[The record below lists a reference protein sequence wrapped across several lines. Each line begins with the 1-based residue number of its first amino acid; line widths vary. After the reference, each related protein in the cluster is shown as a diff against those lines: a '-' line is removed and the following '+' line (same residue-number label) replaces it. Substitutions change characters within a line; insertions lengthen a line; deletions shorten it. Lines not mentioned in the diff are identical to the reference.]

1 MTNGTTTS
9 KTIKGLSKTDQE
21 KLGSPAHQRQLER
34 EIVSAGNQEEEE
46 RLRKGV
52 NKEYKE
58 RLKTD
63 PRLKKEIESWEYGPS
78 FEEELENYG
87 LTVEDVEFEVQ

>member
-1 MTNGTTTS
+1 MANENTTS

-21 KLGSPAHQRQLER
+21 KLGSPAHERQLER
-34 EIVSAGNQEEEE
+34 EIISAGDQEEEE
-46 RLRKGV
+46 RLRKEA

-58 RLKTD
+58 DLKTD
-63 PRLKKEIESWEYGPS
+63 PSLKQEIESWEYGPS

-87 LTVEDVEFEVQ
+87 LTLEDVEFEVE